1 MGNAGDEVFVHR
13 LALNESETVGSGTR
27 IWAWA
32 HVLKGAVVGRDCNIG
47 DHAFIE
53 GGAVVGDGVTIKN
66 GVAIWEGVTLEDFV
80 FVGPNAA
87 FTNDRFPRS
96 PRHPDLRARYADK
109 GWLERTL
116 VREGASL
123 GANCTIVC
131 GTTIGRYALV
141 AAGAVVARDVPDFRV
156 VAGSP
161 ARVVGSVCLCG
172 ERLPRSGE
180 LRCVRCARV
189 YVTSGAGLTLEP
201 SGGRS

>member
-1 MGNAGDEVFVHR
+1 MSTPEGVFVHA
-13 LALNESETVGSGTR
+13 LALNESSTVGAGTR

-32 HVLKGAVVGRDCNIG
+32 HVLAGAVVGKDCNVG

-66 GVAIWEGVTLEDFV
+66 GVAIWDGVTLEPFV
-80 FVGPNAA
+80 FVGPNVA

-96 PRHPDLRARYADK
+96 PRHPDLRTRYADK

-123 GANCTIVC
+123 GANCSIVC
-131 GTTIGRYALV
+131 GVTIGRYALV
-141 AAGAVVARDVPDFRV
+141 AAGAVVTADVPDFRI

-172 ERLPRSGE
+172 DKLARSGD
-180 LRCVRCARV
+180 LRCTRCGRA
-189 YVTSGAGLTLEP
+189 YVITGPGLALTDD
-201 SGGRS
+201 

>member
-1 MGNAGDEVFVHR
+1 MSSADVFVHR
-13 LALNESETVGSGTR
+13 LALNESESVGAGTR

-32 HVLKGAVVGRDCNIG
+32 HVLRGAVVGTDCNIG
-47 DHAFIE
+47 DHAFVE
-53 GGAVVGDGVTIKN
+53 GGAVVGNGVTIKN

-96 PRHPDLRARYADK
+96 PRHPDARARYLDK
-109 GWLERTL
+109 SWLERTL

-131 GTTIGRYALV
+131 GVTIGRYALV
-141 AAGAVVARDVPDFRV
+141 AAGAVVTSEVPAFRI
-156 VAGSP
+156 VAGAP

-172 ERLPRSGE
+172 DRLPTAGD
-180 LRCVRCARV
+180 LRCGRCGRAY
-189 YVTSGAGLTLEP
+189 YVHGADLAI
-201 SGGRS
+201 SD